1 MSRVREILHGI
12 AGLIQQFAER
22 AGGPGLFVVAFLDSS
37 FLSLPEIADLLV
49 VVFVLNNPDAWL
61 YYAAI
66 TTAGSIGGC
75 YALYSVGRRGG
86 EAFLRRRFSERRIER
101 ALGWF
106 RRNGLLAV
114 IVPSI
119 LPPPTPFKIFVL
131 LAGVARVRPVTFV
144 GAVAIGR
151 GFRYGS
157 EAFLAYL
164 YGERATKYIGDN
176 LAAVSYWIA
185 GAVLVGGVAT
195 LVWRRRRRFVP
206 GAPATVHAAVLQSDG
221 RPDEADGP

>member
-1 MSRVREILHGI
+1 MQRFTEFLHHI
-12 AGLIQQFAER
+12 AELIQQFAER

-49 VVFVLNNPDAWL
+49 VVFVLGNPEGWL

-66 TTAGSIGGC
+66 TTLGSMGGC
-75 YALYSVGRRGG
+75 YALYSLGRKGG
-86 EAFLRRRFSERRIER
+86 EAFLRKRFSERHIER
-101 ALGWF
+101 GLGWF
-106 RRNGLLAV
+106 RKHGLLAV

-131 LAGVARVRPVTFV
+131 LAGVANVRPATFLAAI
-144 GAVAIGR
+144 AVGR

-157 EAFLAYL
+157 EAFLAYW
-164 YGERATKYIGDN
+164 YGEQATKFIGVN

-185 GAVLVGGVAT
+185 GAVAVGGISA
-195 LVWRRRRRFVP
+195 LVWRRIHSRRS
-206 GAPATVHAAVLQSDG
+206 A
-221 RPDEADGP
+221 